1 MTSDRSHRR
10 HAARALVA
18 AVVVFHAVRALA
30 QPRVPDR
37 EMWGVGGEVGAF
49 LPQEDGFGAGLDLQ
63 ALAEYYLTPRTSI
76 RTAFG
81 WNDPSVGGGGASR
94 RTARLTLDVLYN
106 WEAGRIHPFVGGG
119 FGAYFLQPKIG
130 GRAAGE
136 SRQEPGFSL
145 AGGFEYFAART
156 FTIKAEARYHA
167 VLADGPW
174 DMDGLALTIGFK
186 QYF

>member
-1 MTSDRSHRR
+1 MP
-10 HAARALVA
+10 
-18 AVVVFHAVRALA
+18 ALA

-37 EMWGVGGEVGAF
+37 EMWGVGGEVGVF
-49 LPQEDGFGAGLDLQ
+49 LPQENGFGAGLDLQ

-76 RTAFG
+76 RAAFG
-81 WNDPSVGGGGASR
+81 WNDPSVDGGGASR

-106 WEAGRIHPFVGGG
+106 WEGGRVHPFVGAG

-130 GRAAGE
+130 GRAVGE

-145 AGGFEYFAART
+145 AGGFEYFTART